1 MDSAPLG
8 VDAKMGRAALM
19 VLENLHN
26 LNNLNNLSML
36 FHCGDKIWGRNW
48 SRSKSAIVL
57 FCCTIATVSNSPAIA
72 QAPLPNNLPPS
83 NRPPLAPGVSQPSFS
98 NPNTPPGGFAPPS
111 NFSPSTNFSTPIPRP
126 NLPDFI
132 NPLDNLPQTSSR
144 NIGSG
149 DDYILGGG
157 DTIFID
163 VFQVP
168 QYSGNYQIPIDG
180 NIFMPLIG
188 QIPLQGLSLGAASE
202 RISNAYAQFLRRP
215 LINIRL
221 INARPVNISIGGEV
235 NRPGSYTVVLTPG
248 VSAGAG
254 LISGVQYPTVLQ
266 TIQQAGGVNLTA
278 DLSNVQ
284 LRRSSNPNIV
294 YTVNIFQILQ
304 TGDRSQDPSLR
315 DGDSIFVPTGNN
327 QTLLEALQITNLG
340 LGTDIRQPRNIAVVG
355 EVNRPGFYTL
365 VGAADNNVAVLGG
378 FPTVSG
384 AIQQAGG
391 IKPFADVRNIQV
403 RRYTSL
409 GQERSFTVSLWD
421 LLQGGDITQDTVL
434 QNGDTIIVPTATTL
448 TPGEATALAEARF
461 APSTIKVSIV
471 GEVVRPGAVEVPPN
485 TPLNQAILTA
495 GGFKDDRANQT
506 VQLIRLNPDGT
517 VSRQDFA
524 ADFAQGINTQNNPI
538 LQNQDIIVVSRNT
551 SANILDVLSSLLNP
565 FSGLG
570 SLLNIFR

>member
-1 MDSAPLG
+1 
-8 VDAKMGRAALM
+8 
-19 VLENLHN
+19 
-26 LNNLNNLSML
+26 
-36 FHCGDKIWGRNW
+36 
-48 SRSKSAIVL
+48 
-57 FCCTIATVSNSPAIA
+57 
-72 QAPLPNNLPPS
+72 
-83 NRPPLAPGVSQPSFS
+83 
-98 NPNTPPGGFAPPS
+98 
-111 NFSPSTNFSTPIPRP
+111 
-126 NLPDFI
+126 
-132 NPLDNLPQTSSR
+132 
-144 NIGSG
+144 
-149 DDYILGGG
+149 LGGG

-248 VSAGAG
+248 VNPGLG

-278 DLSNVQ
+278 DLNNVQ

-304 TGDRSQDPSLR
+304 TGDRSQDPTLR

-340 LGTDIRQPRNIAVVG
+340 IGADIRQPRNIAVVG

-365 VGAADNNVAVLGG
+365 VGAADNSVTVLGG

>member
-1 MDSAPLG
+1 
-8 VDAKMGRAALM
+8 M

-36 FHCGDKIWGRNW
+36 FRRGDNIWGRNW
-48 SRSKSAIVL
+48 GQSKSVIAL
-57 FCCTIATVSNSPAIA
+57 FCCTIATVSHSPAIA

-83 NRPPLAPGVSQPSFS
+83 NRPPLAPGFNQPNFT

-111 NFSPSTNFSTPIPRP
+111 NFSSPSNFSPPTNFSTPIPRP
-126 NLPDFI
+126 NLPDFT

-144 NIGSG
+144 NIGLG

-188 QIPLQGLSLGAASE
+188 KIPLQGLSLGAATE

-221 INARPVNISIGGEV
+221 INTRPVNISIGGEV

-248 VSAGAG
+248 INPGPG

-284 LRRSSNPNIV
+284 LRRSNNPSII

-304 TGDRSQDPSLR
+304 TGDRSQDPTLR

-340 LGTDIRQPRNIAVVG
+340 LGTDIRQPRNIAIVG

-365 VGAADNNVAVLGG
+365 VGVADNNVAILGG

-434 QNGDTIIVPTATTL
+434 QNGDTIIVPTATSL
-448 TPGEATALAEARF
+448 APGEATALAEARF
-461 APSTIKVSIV
+461 APATIKVSIV

-538 LQNQDIIVVSRNT
+538 LQNQDIIVISRNT
-551 SANILDVLSSLLNP
+551 SANILDVLASFLNP
-565 FSGLG
+565 FAGLRE
-570 SLLNIFR
+570 LLGIFR

>member
-1 MDSAPLG
+1 
-8 VDAKMGRAALM
+8 MGRAALM

-26 LNNLNNLSML
+26 LNNLSNLFML
-36 FHCGDKIWGRNW
+36 FHRGDKIWGRNW

-57 FCCTIATVSNSPAIA
+57 FCCTLATVSNSPAIA

-111 NFSPSTNFSTPIPRP
+111 NFSPPTNFSTPIPRP

-248 VSAGAG
+248 VNPGLG

-304 TGDRSQDPSLR
+304 TGDRSQDPRLR

>member
-1 MDSAPLG
+1 
-8 VDAKMGRAALM
+8 
-19 VLENLHN
+19 
-26 LNNLNNLSML
+26 ML
-36 FHCGDKIWGRNW
+36 FPRGDKIW
-48 SRSKSAIVL
+48 SRGWNRSPIAIAL
-57 FCCTIATVSNSPAIA
+57 LCCTVTTGYAFPVAA

-83 NRPPLAPGVSQPSFS
+83 NLPPLAPGVSQPSFS

-111 NFSPSTNFSTPIPRP
+111 TFSPPTNFSTPVSRP

-144 NIGSG
+144 NIGAG

-157 DTIFID
+157 DTVFID

-180 NIFMPLIG
+180 SIFMPLIG
-188 QIPLQGLSLGAASE
+188 RVPLQGLSLGAATE

-221 INARPVNISIGGEV
+221 INTRPVNISIGGEV

-248 VSAGAG
+248 VNAGPG
-254 LISGVQYPTVLQ
+254 LIAGVQYPTVLQ

-284 LRRSSNPNIV
+284 LRRSSNPGLI
-294 YTVNIFQILQ
+294 YTVNIRQILQ
-304 TGDRSQDPSLR
+304 TGDRSQDPTLR
-315 DGDSIFVPTGNN
+315 DGDSIFIPTGNN

-340 LGTDIRQPRNIAVVG
+340 IGTDIRQPRNIAVVG

-403 RRYTSL
+403 RRYTAL
-409 GQERSFTVSLWD
+409 GQERSFTISLWD

-434 QNGDTIIVPTATTL
+434 QNGDTIIVPTATAL
-448 TPGEATALAEARF
+448 APGEATALAEARF
-461 APSTIKVSIV
+461 APTTIKVSIV
-471 GEVVRPGAVEVPPN
+471 GEVVRPGAVDVPPN

-551 SANILDVLSSLLNP
+551 SANILDVLASFLNP
-565 FSGLG
+565 FAGLREV
-570 SLLNIFR
+570 LTIFR